1 MENKILKV
9 SGMHCK
15 SCEIILKEEIKK
27 ISGIEG
33 SIPNHKEDIIE
44 LTFDGSDETLK
55 LVKKIIEKEGY
66 KI

>member
-1 MENKILKV
+1 
-9 SGMHCK
+9 MHCK